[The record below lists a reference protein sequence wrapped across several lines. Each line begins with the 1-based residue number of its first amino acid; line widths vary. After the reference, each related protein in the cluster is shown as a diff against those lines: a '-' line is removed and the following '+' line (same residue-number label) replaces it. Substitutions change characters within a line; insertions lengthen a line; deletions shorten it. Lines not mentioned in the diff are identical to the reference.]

1 MYSPFVDD
9 GGIGYN
15 TYVKYAALKRHF
27 QSDYDY
33 IKYNG
38 KVNIKRETFLKRN
51 DRYFF
56 AKLAKKYNDELTDFL
71 ISNFVVNDNIW
82 IRELFS
88 DESEKIYKNWKKNL
102 ESFSY
107 IFKSDMKKIKDHMEE
122 KGLSFD
128 DMFECDEENLPEIV
142 NLLIGNTIQ
151 IETFIMLDQV
161 LNFICVINKK
171 VIDNAIWMLYNKKLV
186 KYRALLFYVNKI
198 KKDPKH
204 YKEIMQ
210 GVFV

>member
-1 MYSPFVDD
+1 M
-9 GGIGYN
+9 
-15 TYVKYAALKRHF
+15 R
-27 QSDYDY
+27 
-33 IKYNG
+33 
-38 KVNIKRETFLKRN
+38 
-51 DRYFF
+51 
-56 AKLAKKYNDELTDFL
+56 
-71 ISNFVVNDNIW
+71 
-82 IRELFS
+82 
-88 DESEKIYKNWKKNL
+88 
-102 ESFSY
+102 
-107 IFKSDMKKIKDHMEE
+107 KIKDHMEE